1 MEILQDRRS
10 TVARNRVPSRVGPMG
25 YAQPDRPIQV
35 TLAGDEEALVDGA
48 VREKVTTPPPAYE
61 ENEIPPAAINDTQR
75 RSNRNPSIPRP
86 PSYTSDDGVDYVIQ
100 ARPRPFAARHDTEDP
115 VRQ

>member
-1 MEILQDRRS
+1 
-10 TVARNRVPSRVGPMG
+10 MG

-48 VREKVTTPPPAYE
+48 VREKVTTPPPAYGLWRSSVRINPDLLYWRRVE
-61 ENEIPPAAINDTQR
+61 DDELPPAAVNGTQR
-75 RSNRNPSIPRP
+75 RSNRKPSVPRP

-100 ARPRPFAARHDTEDP
+100 AQPRPFAARNDTEDP
-115 VRQ
+115 MRQ